1 MFKELYFAASIN
13 EKELNPLTLDGI
25 PDGFF
30 SQDENPYVKYATSEF
45 GFFKKSRVSVML
57 IQRMGKIL
65 EDYNISA
72 SEAFQLGHSHMNFLL
87 STSSRLST
95 VNAVVMSNILP
106 HYLAGIIEMIPKTDS
121 LNHHVDLWIFSKIF
135 HQTISIELEGD
146 QSFTEWLWYI
156 HNAIFYENEPG
167 STKVKSEWS
176 IDDPNFEI
184 KMLEAIMSF
193 LPSFYRGNKNIGNQQ
208 INLGESF
215 SKWEEFF
222 PILNK
227 HLKINY
233 GVNSPNATFINKGEA
248 CNYLVLK
255 FIAACQVIL
264 GNKEMDK

>member
-1 MFKELYFAASIN
+1 M
-13 EKELNPLTLDGI
+13 
-25 PDGFF
+25 
-30 SQDENPYVKYATSEF
+30 
-45 GFFKKSRVSVML
+45 
-57 IQRMGKIL
+57 
-65 EDYNISA
+65 
-72 SEAFQLGHSHMNFLL
+72 
-87 STSSRLST
+87 
-95 VNAVVMSNILP
+95 
-106 HYLAGIIEMIPKTDS
+106 
-121 LNHHVDLWIFSKIF
+121 DLWIFSKIF

-227 HLKINY
+227 HLKI
-233 GVNSPNATFINKGEA
+233 
-248 CNYLVLK
+248 L
-255 FIAACQVIL
+255 
-264 GNKEMDK
+264 